1 MKGSKVADTSSDWN
15 KWTTKIKY
23 HNINRDKDT
32 ISFIDTPGMNDK
44 LGDNEYLNL
53 IRKEKKRRNLKVELS
68 VF

>member
-1 MKGSKVADTSSDWN
+1 MKGTKVAATSSDGN
-15 KWTTKIKY
+15 RYTTKIKY

-44 LGDNEYLNL
+44 LGDNEYLKL
-53 IRKEKKRRNLKVELS
+53 IRKEKKRRNLKVELC